1 MDTDRTT
8 GGAGRGV
15 LRRPFPYARSLSE
28 RHQPPA
34 DAVVAAGCAPGDHGK
49 CRPHSARR
57 RNGHSRATPD
67 GPLPTAQEEPVLAGH
82 PTPAPGAW
90 PGGGPRPR
98 QVTAGPENP
107 SFHHRRGCC
116 APPAA
121 GLEGRCRP
129 IIPAPVLRLIYEDPT
144 GKALRANAPEPQD
157 CTNR

>member
-28 RHQPPA
+28 RSPPPPPRA

-67 GPLPTAQEEPVLAGH
+67 GPLPTAQEEPVLAGDRAAGH
-82 PTPAPGAW
+82 SPMAWRCPPAP
-90 PGGGPRPR
+90 PR
-98 QVTAGPENP
+98 
-107 SFHHRRGCC
+107 H
-116 APPAA
+116 PPPPQP
-121 GLEGRCRP
+121 LTP
-129 IIPAPVLRLIYEDPT
+129 PPPWL
-144 GKALRANAPEPQD
+144 LRAANGRA
-157 CTNR
+157 

>member
-1 MDTDRTT
+1 MAMENA
-8 GGAGRGV
+8 GAAMGIRV
-15 LRRPFPYARSLSE
+15 PRPMARCPRRRKNRCWPAIA
-28 RHQPPA
+28 PPA
-34 DAVVAAGCAPGDHGK
+34 TVRWPGV
-49 CRPHSARR
+49 ARR
-57 RNGHSRATPD
+57 RARS
-67 GPLPTAQEEPVLAGH
+67 
-82 PTPAPGAW
+82 
-90 PGGGPRPR
+90 
-98 QVTAGPENP
+98 TAGPENP